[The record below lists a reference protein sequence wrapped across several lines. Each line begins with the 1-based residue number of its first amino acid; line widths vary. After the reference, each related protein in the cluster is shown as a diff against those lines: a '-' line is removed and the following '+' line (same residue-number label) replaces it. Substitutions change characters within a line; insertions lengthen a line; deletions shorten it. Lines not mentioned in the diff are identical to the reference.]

1 VPGGARENAD
11 GVLIAALAAGRTTAE
26 AALLAGVS
34 ESTAFRRKRNRKF
47 RRAVD
52 RARTEVLERAV
63 GQITDGTTEAVA
75 ELRTLVK
82 GAASEAVKLG
92 AIRTALE
99 YAVRGRDMLGL
110 SRELD
115 RLRAEVERAM
125 DEHRN
130 RPAGSPPPPRSAPG
144 TNGRGGSPGVGGD
157 ASGPDSSVDA
167 GGFMPGPVAD
177 GVIDDFIG
185 ANLDLGEPPI
195 R

>member
-26 AALLAGVS
+26 AAILAGVS
-34 ESTAFRRKRNRKF
+34 ESTVFRRKRNRKF

-52 RARTEVLERAV
+52 QARTEVLERAV
-63 GQITDGTTEAVA
+63 GQLTDGTTEAVA

-82 GAASEAVKLG
+82 GAESETVKLG

-99 YAVRGRDMLGL
+99 FAIRGRDMLGL

-115 RLRAEVERAM
+115 RLRAEVERAK

-130 RPAGSPPPPRSAPG
+130 RPAGSPPPPRPPPG
-144 TNGRGGSPGVGGD
+144 TNGRGASPGAGSD
-157 ASGPDSSVDA
+157 ASGPD
-167 GGFMPGPVAD
+167 GGADTGGYMPGPVAD

-185 ANLDLGEPPI
+185 ANLDLGESPI